1 MEMPALAKAV
11 EYLFKSVPSS
21 KVSPSVKPSIRAK
34 IVLNEVPTTSALWR
48 VLSTTVAKAA
58 VEKISNTAMRLS
70 SGSGLK
76 KGLAM
81 GVVGLAAG
89 LIASGYAS
97 GNPLNDANPET
108 VTQEGGRPAPMMFG
122 PDGQKMIPNNTSGYI
137 INIKGDTKK
146 GNRQLKKALKQATA
160 RTTGSTGIT
169 MNVKTSQTSGAY
181 SDKDIENILN
191 NYF

>member
-1 MEMPALAKAV
+1 MITGVAGNAKTMPIDLNNAGNQETAQKIFADQRKAFKEGMEHV
-11 EYLFKSVPSS
+11 DVGSD
-21 KVSPSVKPSIRAK
+21 
-34 IVLNEVPTTSALWR
+34 
-48 VLSTTVAKAA
+48 TTVAKAA

-70 SGSGLK
+70 SGSGLR

-108 VTQEGGRPAPMMFG
+108 VTQEGGQPAPMMFG

-169 MNVKTSQTSGAY
+169 MNVKTSKTSGAY
-181 SDKDIENILN
+181 SDSDIENILN

>member
-1 MEMPALAKAV
+1 MITGVAGNAKTMPIDLNNAGNQETAQKIFADQRKAFKEGMEHV
-11 EYLFKSVPSS
+11 DVGSD
-21 KVSPSVKPSIRAK
+21 
-34 IVLNEVPTTSALWR
+34 
-48 VLSTTVAKAA
+48 TTVAKAA

-76 KGLAM
+76 KGLGM

-108 VTQEGGRPAPMMFG
+108 VTQEGGQPAPMMFG

-169 MNVKTSQTSGAY
+169 MNVKTSKTSGAY
-181 SDKDIENILN
+181 SDSDIENILN